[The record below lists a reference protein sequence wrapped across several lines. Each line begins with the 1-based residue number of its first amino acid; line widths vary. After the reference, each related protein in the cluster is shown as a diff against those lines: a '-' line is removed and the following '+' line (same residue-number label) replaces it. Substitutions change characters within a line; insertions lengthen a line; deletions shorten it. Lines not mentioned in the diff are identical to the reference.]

1 MTMMTKTMITITLL
15 QQDIVWGNPAAN
27 QLAVERQLAA
37 APKSDL
43 YLLPEMWSTG
53 FVTQPEG
60 IAERDGASLRWMQRM
75 AQQLDAAIAGSI
87 ATEEEGRYYNR
98 FYFVKPTG
106 EVAHY
111 DKHHLFT
118 YGGEQLH
125 YTAGQERVIVA
136 WRGVRF
142 LLQVCY
148 DLRFPIFA
156 RNAAEGPESY
166 DVALYVASWPTS
178 RREPWDLLLR
188 ARAIENQAYVCGVNR
203 IGQDPACEYNGG
215 TCCIDAYGH
224 TLQACPDGKESLI
237 TCTLDLEKLNAFR
250 QKFPV
255 LSDRD

>member
-1 MTMMTKTMITITLL
+1 MMTITLF
-15 QQDIVWGNPAAN
+15 QRDIIWADPAAN
-27 QLAVERQLAA
+27 QQAAERQMAA

-53 FVTQPEG
+53 FATQPEG
-60 IAERDGASLRWMQRM
+60 IAESDESSLRWMKRM

-87 ATEEEGRYYNR
+87 ATEIDGRYYNR

-106 EVAHY
+106 EVTHY
-111 DKHHLFT
+111 DKRHLFT
-118 YGGEQLH
+118 YGGEHRH
-125 YTAGQERVIVA
+125 YTAGTEKVIVS

-156 RNAAEGPESY
+156 RNAAQGEEAY

-203 IGQDPACEYNGG
+203 IGQDPACTYNGG
-215 TCCIDAYGH
+215 TCFIDAYGH
-224 TLQACPDGKESLI
+224 TLQACPDGKESFI
-237 TCTLDLEKLNAFR
+237 TCTLEMEKLNAFR

-255 LSDRD
+255 LGDRDQSV